1 MDNSQDYFQRFM
13 RNIGIISEEEQ
24 RKLINTTVGIAGLG
38 GLGGQTFINLVR
50 TGIGKFIIADL
61 DLFEK
66 PNTNRQIG
74 ANENSYGKPKVLIM
88 KEMAKGINPAVEIIE
103 FNSGIQA
110 ENVSEFVN
118 YCDVIVDSL
127 DFFCLSAR
135 RLLYNTCA
143 TQKKTVILSAPLGY
157 SATLHSFTPTS
168 MSSDDFFNWKPGM
181 DKFDQMIH
189 FALGIAPSGLHLK
202 YLNFD
207 KKNLASSGTGPSI
220 SFSCGLG
227 ASLVAAE
234 VLFYILKKRSLFEAP
249 FYTQFDLFLGTYRR
263 AKLRFGNRGLLQRL
277 KIFLAK
283 KHYADVRTQI
293 TMHIK

>member
-1 MDNSQDYFQRFM
+1 MDHSQDYHTRFM
-13 RNIGIISEEEQ
+13 RNIGILSLEEQ
-24 RKLINTTVGIAGLG
+24 NKLMNSTVGIAGLG
-38 GLGGQTFINLVR
+38 GLGGQAFINLVR

-61 DLFEK
+61 DTFEK

-74 ANENSYGKPKVLIM
+74 ANESSFGKSKIAVM
-88 KEMAKGINPAVEIIE
+88 TEMAKGINPAVEIVK
-103 FNSGIQA
+103 FNSGIQS
-110 ENVSEFVN
+110 ENVSEFVS
-118 YCDVIVDSL
+118 YCDVVVDSL

-135 RLLYNTCA
+135 RLLYNSCTA
-143 TQKKTVILSAPLGY
+143 QKKTVVLSAPLGY
-157 SATLHSFTPTS
+157 SATLHTFSPTS

-181 DKFDQMIH
+181 DTFDQMIH
-189 FALGIAPSGLHLK
+189 FAVGIAPSGLHLK

-234 VLFYILKKRSLFEAP
+234 VLFFILKKRSLFEAP

-263 AKLRFGNRGLLQRL
+263 VKLRFGNKGLLQRL
-277 KIFLAK
+277 KIYLAK
-283 KHYADVRTQI
+283 KHYADVRTELAR
-293 TMHIK
+293 HIK